1 MLLAAVLFADKHL
14 EKEVQWFGSP
24 GEAPVAPWMF
34 ALAGQQHMKKSVGV
48 LRVGY

>member
-1 MLLAAVLFADKHL
+1 MLAAVLFADKHL
-14 EKEVQWFGSP
+14 EKEVLWFGSP

-48 LRVGY
+48 LRVAY